1 MPVDLS
7 DIGEPYPYPAHG
19 PRLLPWLG
27 IWLTCC
33 AVGAP
38 LILLMWPSSEPASG
52 AAFWVAVIGG
62 PHAVFLGLLCFARI
76 AYEAMWHYAHN
87 CNTARAAR
95 LAARLRIAQK
105 RLQVL
110 GVGYCVPSVTSKLSA
125 IVTMTTPLFKSQ
137 MPRSGAGLVVHN
149 RFDDEAWSEEPQP
162 EPEDNE
168 DQANEEHDQA
178 CEAVPKIATVVLK
191 LVDAL
196 APLIPALQALAQY
209 GPQYAP
215 LARVLAHPDEM
226 DLRTQ
231 QARDALR
238 IAGAPALEC
247 AAEPAPHNLML
258 ADAWLDSRERRALLI
273 LAFAWHDADPPAN
286 SSEAAVAVLLSP
298 GFYQLPEPIRVLA
311 TLHRP
316 VEELAGVESL
326 RDLICNTTI
335 WGKAE
340 PQTITRA
347 WLTRLERNHDSTL
360 LDTLKQASFTGIA
373 TRESHGRLDRVLGN
387 AGAANA
393 WLSIAAAIES
403 RLAGPHLIVDRLQ
416 SAILYVNTNP
426 LHDHT
431 EYAGQ
436 QPESA

>member
-1 MPVDLS
+1 
-7 DIGEPYPYPAHG
+7 
-19 PRLLPWLG
+19 
-27 IWLTCC
+27 
-33 AVGAP
+33 
-38 LILLMWPSSEPASG
+38 
-52 AAFWVAVIGG
+52 
-62 PHAVFLGLLCFARI
+62 
-76 AYEAMWHYAHN
+76 
-87 CNTARAAR
+87 
-95 LAARLRIAQK
+95 
-105 RLQVL
+105 
-110 GVGYCVPSVTSKLSA
+110 
-125 IVTMTTPLFKSQ
+125 
-137 MPRSGAGLVVHN
+137 MPRSGTGLVVHN

-162 EPEDNE
+162 EPDDAGN
-168 DQANEEHDQA
+168 DQV

-215 LARVLAHPDEM
+215 LVRVLAHPDEM
-226 DLRTQ
+226 DLRAQ

-273 LAFAWHDADPPAN
+273 LAFAWHDTNPPAN

-316 VEELAGVESL
+316 VEEEAGVESL
-326 RDLICNTTI
+326 RDLIRNTTI
-335 WGKAE
+335 WGEAE

-347 WLTRLERNHDSTL
+347 WLTRLERNHDSAL
-360 LDTLKQASFTGIA
+360 LDTLKQAYFTGIA
-373 TRESHGRLDRVLGN
+373 SRESHGRLDRVLGD

-403 RLAGPHLIVDRLQ
+403 GLAGPHLILDRLQ

>member
-27 IWLTCC
+27 IWLACC
-33 AVGAP
+33 VVGVP

-62 PHAVFLGLLCFARI
+62 PHVMFLGLLCFARI

-87 CNTARAAR
+87 RNTARAAR
-95 LAARLRIAQK
+95 LAARLRTAQK
-105 RLQVL
+105 PLQVL

-137 MPRSGAGLVVHN
+137 MPRSGTGLVVHN

-162 EPEDNE
+162 MPERE
-168 DQANEEHDQA
+168 DAGNVQVR
-178 CEAVPKIATVVLK
+178 EAVPKIATIVLK
-191 LVDAL
+191 LVNAL

-215 LARVLAHPDEM
+215 LVRMLAHPDEM

-238 IAGAPALEC
+238 IAGVPALEC
-247 AAEPAPHNLML
+247 AAEPDPHNLML

-273 LAFAWHDADPPAN
+273 LAFTWHDADPPAN

-316 VEELAGVESL
+316 VEERAGIESL
-326 RDLICNTTI
+326 RDLIRNTTI

-347 WLTRLERNHDSTL
+347 WLTRLERNHDSAL
-360 LDTLKQASFTGIA
+360 LDTLKKASFTGIA
-373 TRESHGRLDRVLGN
+373 SRESHGRLDRVLGD

-403 RLAGPHLIVDRLQ
+403 GLAGPHLIVDRLQ